1 MAMPELRQSL
11 TSPPAVQPSPMR
23 APRLPAPAGARALRR
38 PEVRREWA
46 GPHEHRSATRG
57 NHQSHPA
64 SGVDDSRSWRAD
76 CARQWEEEQQ
86 RRARRQ
92 RGAAL
97 LAKLQPPSA
106 AVAADP
112 EAAVDDGGDDP
123 TAQPHAQH
131 GKALARTPGA
141 GDRSALRTPVVRCSR
156 SRHRRAAH
164 SDGGSVPTT
173 PIRQPR
179 ALSAADPPAVATAAA
194 IATAAAATAD
204 ASADAVVVVSSGVAP
219 AVLVP
224 PTDAEAAAAARLAAR
239 AQAERRRAQED
250 GRAHGY
256 EHRPATT
263 RPLTLLRQRGGS
275 GPPEKSTKPKDLTA
289 VIWQPQ
295 TQWAAGHAELKRVA
309 PRLSAQAFSAESV
322 PLAAGG
328 YRPERFAVQRPLTR
342 EESNLEA
349 HGQRRTLDELFVTA
363 VGEGA
368 SPRKAQQMVRR
379 VVGAM
384 AGVVVGGQ
392 CERGGKGASAT
403 TAAAAA
409 PPRPLGQQPHG
420 AAEQLLAQFGSQ
432 RLRQQQQQQQQQSQ
446 QLQRTRARGFGRLAT
461 SEARMRQRSGSPHAP
476 PSRAPTAQS
485 SGMHSLD
492 QFERSGLRSAY
503 SSTFASSS
511 SSSSAAAAAAGTPS
525 SSWASLPVAQ
535 REFEGSLPSP
545 AAGPS
550 TAEVLRAPGTGL
562 RGGALPSP
570 VRTPASRAQRSRVR
584 GGSKEQQQQQQ
595 RGRGGVKKQGQE
607 GDRPMTG
614 NRPWTTTGD
623 EESMPALG
631 GMAELFGQ

>member
-1 MAMPELRQSL
+1 
-11 TSPPAVQPSPMR
+11 
-23 APRLPAPAGARALRR
+23 
-38 PEVRREWA
+38 
-46 GPHEHRSATRG
+46 
-57 NHQSHPA
+57 
-64 SGVDDSRSWRAD
+64 
-76 CARQWEEEQQ
+76 
-86 RRARRQ
+86 
-92 RGAAL
+92 
-97 LAKLQPPSA
+97 
-106 AVAADP
+106 
-112 EAAVDDGGDDP
+112 
-123 TAQPHAQH
+123 
-131 GKALARTPGA
+131 
-141 GDRSALRTPVVRCSR
+141 
-156 SRHRRAAH
+156 
-164 SDGGSVPTT
+164 
-173 PIRQPR
+173 
-179 ALSAADPPAVATAAA
+179 
-194 IATAAAATAD
+194 
-204 ASADAVVVVSSGVAP
+204 
-219 AVLVP
+219 VLVP
-224 PTDAEAAAAARLAAR
+224 PTDAEAAAAARLAERAR
-239 AQAERRRAQED
+239 AERRRAQED
-250 GRAHGY
+250 ARAHGY

-289 VIWQPQ
+289 VIWQPH

-384 AGVVVGGQ
+384 AGGVVVVGQ
-392 CERGGKGASAT
+392 CERGGKGASA

-420 AAEQLLAQFGSQ
+420 VAEQLLAQFGSQ
-432 RLRQQQQQQQQQSQ
+432 RLRQQQQQQQQQQSQ

-503 SSTFASSS
+503 SSTFAAASSS
-511 SSSSAAAAAAGTPS
+511 SSAAAAAGTPS

-584 GGSKEQQQQQQ
+584 GGSKQQQQQQQQQ
-595 RGRGGVKKQGQE
+595 RGRVKKQGQE

-614 NRPWTTTGD
+614 NRPWTTTDD
-623 EESMPALG
+623 EVSMPVLG
-631 GMAELFGQ
+631 DMAELFGQ